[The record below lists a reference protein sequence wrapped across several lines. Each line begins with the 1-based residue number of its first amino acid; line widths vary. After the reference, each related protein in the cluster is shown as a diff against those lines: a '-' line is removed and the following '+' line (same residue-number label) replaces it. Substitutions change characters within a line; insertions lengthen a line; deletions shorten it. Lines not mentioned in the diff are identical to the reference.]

1 MYFNEIATMY
11 TVDHS
16 HDSTYCVLLSISI
29 CIHMYL
35 YFYEMDTLC
44 TVGLGHNAASCD
56 SIPGSDVPASNICN
70 LSASL
75 LHKIPGAHTDQ
86 IQIRCNRNTS
96 I

>member
-1 MYFNEIATMY
+1 MY
-11 TVDHS
+11 TVGHRNNLASWDFLC
-16 HDSTYCVLLSISI
+16 TLSISI

-44 TVGLGHNAASCD
+44 TVGLRHNAASCD

-75 LHKIPGAHTDQ
+75 LHKIPGAWT
-86 IQIRCNRNTS
+86 IVLIL
-96 I
+96 IKYK